1 MRTYL
6 KLFFFIMIFLHAMV
20 GAGFAEEKIRLC
32 NGEWPPYFSQYLPH
46 YGIGSR
52 IVSEAFALEGVTV
65 EYGFFPWKRALNN
78 ARDGRWDGVVGYEGN
93 LERAQNFFA
102 SNTVWET
109 PWVFF
114 HLKTQPLFWEK
125 LDDLASCRMGGT
137 LAYMYTPEFLAAEK
151 AGKLR
156 VERVPSDEQNF
167 KKLVVGRIDVF
178 PQVLDAGYFQ
188 MRTLFDPA
196 TVQTITHH
204 PKPFGVHREHL
215 LLSKVSK
222 RSVRLL
228 ETFNRGLLRL
238 KESGRY
244 DQYFAELRKNMHQP

>member
-1 MRTYL
+1 M
-6 KLFFFIMIFLHAMV
+6 KLLFLIMVFLHSMV
-20 GAGFAEEKIRLC
+20 GVSFGAEKIRLC

-78 ARDGRWDGVVGYEGN
+78 AQYGQWDGVVGYESN
-93 LERAQNFFA
+93 FERERNFFA
-102 SNTVWET
+102 SNTVWAA

-114 HLKTQPLFWEK
+114 HLKNQPLFWGK
-125 LDDLASCRMGGT
+125 LDDLASYQMGGT

-151 AGKLR
+151 SGKLR

-167 KKLVVGRIDVF
+167 KKLVIGRIDIF
-178 PQVLDAGYFQ
+178 PQLLDVGYFQ
-188 MRTLFDPA
+188 IRNLFDPDTA
-196 TVQTITHH
+196 QTITHH
-204 PKPFGVHREHL
+204 PKPFGIHREHL
-215 LLSKVSK
+215 LLSKVRK
-222 RSVRLL
+222 QSVRLL

-244 DQYFAELRKNMHQP
+244 DQYFAELRNSTHQP